1 MFISLHIA
9 YNSPTRP
16 VIIRIFET
24 RMKNTQQ
31 QADYWDRAAAQ
42 KIFTHPLQLEPFSR
56 LVNRQARILDYGCGY
71 GRTCNELNQQGY
83 TDLIGVDISAAM
95 IARGRSLYPQLDLRH
110 IPELNLPFAGQSFDA
125 CLLFAVLNCVPADR
139 DQITLI
145 DELHRLLRP
154 GGVLYLSDYLVQTDP
169 RNRERYVR
177 YQEKYDRYGI
187 FEVDEGS
194 AVMRH
199 HDLPWLAT
207 LLSAFET
214 IREELIEVTTMN
226 GNPALAIQIMAGK
239 KPLTGKNP

>member
-1 MFISLHIA
+1 
-9 YNSPTRP
+9 
-16 VIIRIFET
+16 
-24 RMKNTQQ
+24 MKNSQQ

-42 KIFTHPLQLEPFSR
+42 KIFTHPLQLETFSR

-71 GRTCNELNQQGY
+71 GRICNELSRQGY
-83 TDLIGVDISAAM
+83 TDLVGVDISAAM
-95 IARGRSLYPQLDLRH
+95 IARGRALYPQLDLRH
-110 IPELNLPFAGQSFDA
+110 IPELNLLFTGQSFDA

-139 DQITLI
+139 DQIALI

-154 GGVLYLSDYLVQTDP
+154 GGVLYLSDYLLQTDP

-199 HDLPWLAT
+199 HDLPWLVT

-214 IREELIEVTTMN
+214 IREERIEVTTMN
-226 GNPALAIQIMAGK
+226 GNPALAIQIMARK